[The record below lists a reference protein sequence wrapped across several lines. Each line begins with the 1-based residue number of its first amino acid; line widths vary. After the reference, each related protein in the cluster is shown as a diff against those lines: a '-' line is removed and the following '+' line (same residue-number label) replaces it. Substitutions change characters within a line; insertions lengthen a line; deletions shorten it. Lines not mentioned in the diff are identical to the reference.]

1 MLLQRQT
8 RFLTIWIRRDE
19 MDRYFKLIIIL
30 FFTFFLGFTLTSN
43 TSLASKT
50 ENASSIVQKLIEKI
64 QNIQETKYTE
74 EEKRTEFL
82 QVIQTFFDM
91 NIVAKVSTGPYWR
104 TATSNEKKRYTE
116 LITELIADI
125 TASQLGDISNVEF
138 QHHSSIQKGDK
149 MVMVS
154 GELIVPNQSKSKIN
168 VNWRFSTPDSDVPKI
183 IDVEFEN
190 ISMLVAQKEESVAI
204 IRKNGG
210 VFSAL
215 ITAIEEKLRK

>member
-1 MLLQRQT
+1 
-8 RFLTIWIRRDE
+8 
-19 MDRYFKLIIIL
+19 MDRYLKLIIIL
-30 FFTFFLGFTLTSN
+30 FFTFFLSFTLTSN

-50 ENASSIVQKLIEKI
+50 EIASSIVQKLIEKI

-82 QVIQTFFDM
+82 KVIQTFFDM
-91 NIVAKVSTGPYWR
+91 NIVAKASTGPYWR

-116 LITELIADI
+116 LITELIADV

-138 QHHSSIQKGDK
+138 QLHSSFQKGDK
-149 MVMVS
+149 MVIVS
-154 GELIVPNQSKSKIN
+154 GELLVPNQSTSKIN

-190 ISMLVAQKEESVAI
+190 ISMLVAQKEENVAI

-215 ITAIEEKLRK
+215 ITSIEEKLRK